1 MVSLT
6 VEDEERGLQN
16 NLQSFEHILDF
27 NRESRKL
34 AWDSWEQH
42 HNAVITYSVQK
53 QNQNELIGYER
64 DGTVVPYEGWFDPTK
79 ERRPRPKVNL
89 DEETNSVWKLLVEN
103 INSECI
109 DGTDRWR

>member
-34 AWDSWEQH
+34 A
-42 HNAVITYSVQK
+42 
-53 QNQNELIGYER
+53 
-64 DGTVVPYEGWFDPTK
+64 
-79 ERRPRPKVNL
+79 
-89 DEETNSVWKLLVEN
+89 
-103 INSECI
+103 
-109 DGTDRWR
+109 